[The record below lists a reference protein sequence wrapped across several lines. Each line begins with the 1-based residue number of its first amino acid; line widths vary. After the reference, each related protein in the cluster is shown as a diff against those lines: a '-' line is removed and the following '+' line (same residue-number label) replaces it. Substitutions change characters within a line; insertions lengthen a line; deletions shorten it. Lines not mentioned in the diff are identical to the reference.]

1 MKTKITKYNLTA
13 LFLLISFFSYTQKK
27 PGFIPPSIDD
37 EEIPILKTELP
48 LPEEGK
54 DYVVKYF
61 KGITDGEESRIAIKK
76 LGYIIRPAMVQVISE
91 DGRELVI
98 ELVKKNWDDVVRSGK
113 TKDGKFENSFKT
125 AMEFGIKISAKE
137 LGIPFIVAVSA
148 GVELYP
154 PSHLFVDAET
164 MRSST
169 EAEGKALENDEGVTA
184 KNSGGSNNILLT
196 IIAVALVAIV
206 VLLAFFIFK
215 KKGKVTSILL
225 FFIISASYAGLPTQV
240 FPAFDKTISGAFLDA
255 LHQHYLNGG
264 FNNDHPLNDD
274 DKDHEPDVDPRG
286 QPSLPSSCYKVA
298 QMSFPGSGGSGS
310 GSSSESG
317 DSKTNGGEGS
327 GSNNGS
333 NPNADEYGR
342 AKKDLFGK
350 DIMHDDFNHPKYD
363 AEGNPIEY
371 PEGDRPKYDKDGKP
385 IAYQDENRPKYDIK
399 GNEIKYDENT
409 TEPKPKYDKDGK
421 PINYNSDEK
430 PAYDNNGKPIKY
442 DDPQKPKYDKNGE
455 PIKYPD
461 PEKPKYDK
469 DGKPIRYGKGPTL
482 NSSKSQA
489 NFFPILNI
497 QGEDDTEEGCKCLE
511 AAYAELKKQRYA
523 LGKLLKIAQHT
534 KKVTDFGISFG
545 DNFSGVHGVS
555 GLVWQTERAK
565 VIESIEKFDIT
576 YNNKYN
582 ELIQKLYNALIR
594 IDECEQML
602 GYDNWYSHSGFIYFE
617 FMKVRYAA
625 YK

>member
-1 MKTKITKYNLTA
+1 MKTRMTSFLTTSIVL
-13 LFLLISFFSYTQKK
+13 LFGILCGAQTK
-27 PGFIPPSIDD
+27 PGFLPPSIDD
-37 EEIPILKTELP
+37 EEVPMVKTELP
-48 LPEEGK
+48 VPEEGK
-54 DYVVKYF
+54 DYVVQYF
-61 KGITDGEESRIAIKK
+61 KGITDGVESRIAVKK

-91 DGRELVI
+91 DGRELAI

-113 TKDGKFENSFKT
+113 TSDGNFRESFKT

-137 LGIPFIVAVSA
+137 VGIPFIVAISA

-154 PSHLFVDAET
+154 PSHLFVDAKT
-164 MRSST
+164 MLST
-169 EAEGKALENDEGVTA
+169 TGAKENTTKNDEGVTA
-184 KNSGGSNNILLT
+184 KNSGASSNILLL

-206 VLLAFFIFK
+206 FLLAFFIFK
-215 KKGKVTSILL
+215 KKGKATFILL
-225 FFIISASYAGLPTQV
+225 FFIISTSYAGLPTQV
-240 FPAFDKTISGAFLDA
+240 FPAFDNTISGAFLDA

-274 DKDHEPDVDPRG
+274 DKNHEPDVDPRG
-286 QPSLPSSCYKVA
+286 QPSLPSSCYEVA

-310 GSSSESG
+310 GS
-317 DSKTNGGEGS
+317 GS
-327 GSNNGS
+327 GNSKANDGESSGPKNSS
-333 NPNADEYGR
+333 NPNIDEHGR
-342 AKKDLFGK
+342 VKKDLYGK
-350 DIMHDDFNHPKYD
+350 DIMHDDYNHPKYD
-363 AEGNPIEY
+363 IEGNPIEY
-371 PEGDRPKYDKDGKP
+371 PKGDRPKYDKDGKP

-409 TEPKPKYDKDGK
+409 TEAKPKYDTEGK
-421 PINYNSDEK
+421 PINYNSDDK
-430 PAYDNNGKPIKY
+430 PAYDENGKPIKY
-442 DDPQKPKYDKNGE
+442 DDPQKPKYDKNGK

-461 PEKPKYDK
+461 PKKPKYDK
-469 DGKPIRYGKGPTL
+469 DGKPIRYGNGPTL
-482 NSSKSQA
+482 NSSKAQA
-489 NFFPILNI
+489 GFFPILTI
-497 QGEDDTEEGCKCLE
+497 QDEVDTDEGCKCLE

-534 KKVTDFGISFG
+534 KKITDFGISFG

-565 VIESIEKFDIT
+565 VIKSIENFDIT
-576 YNNKYN
+576 YNNKYD

-617 FMKVRYAA
+617 FMKVRYAS